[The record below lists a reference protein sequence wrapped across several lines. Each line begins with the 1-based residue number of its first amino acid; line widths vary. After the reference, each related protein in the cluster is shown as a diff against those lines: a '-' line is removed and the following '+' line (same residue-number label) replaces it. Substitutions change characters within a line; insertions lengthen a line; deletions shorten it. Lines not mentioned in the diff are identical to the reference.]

1 MVLVTFL
8 IPVTKGEAAV
18 MMKKAELTLNPATAT
33 RLRPPTHTSLRGA
46 SDETNTDTPARNAT
60 VLTTRTW
67 DETVRTHQASIYRLA
82 YRLTGN
88 SHDAEDLTQDVFVNV
103 LLYPSTFSPS
113 VSGSRLHRVTKALYR
128 DQILLRDHGVRHG
141 FLGEGAGNRLLKVED
156 ADSSSSVAT
165 HRQFDAMQAPDT
177 GTVK

>member
-1 MVLVTFL
+1 VVLVTFP

-18 MMKKAELTLNPATAT
+18 MMKEAAFTLNPAAAT
-33 RLRPPTHTSLRGA
+33 RLRPPTHTCLRGA

-113 VSGSRLHRVTKALYR
+113 VSGIRLHRVTKALYR
-128 DQILLRDHGVRHG
+128 DQLLLRHHGVRHG
-141 FLGEGAGNRLLKVED
+141 FLGEGTGDRLPIS
-156 ADSSSSVAT
+156 ADTSSSVAP
-165 HRQFDAMQAPDT
+165 HRQCDAIQAPDT
-177 GTVK
+177 GNVK

>member
-1 MVLVTFL
+1 VVLVTFP

-18 MMKKAELTLNPATAT
+18 MMKEAAFTLNPAAAT

-113 VSGSRLHRVTKALYR
+113 VSGSRLHRVTKALYG
-128 DQILLRDHGVRHG
+128 DQILPRDHGVHHG
-141 FLGEGAGNRLLKVED
+141 FLGEGAGNRLLMAED
-156 ADSSSSVAT
+156 AASSSSVAT
-165 HRQFDAMQAPDT
+165 HRQFDAMQASDT